1 MGTFLARPV
10 VPSFDR
16 PSVSAAPAD
25 ARWRALVSVSDFL
38 YGFFVSPV
46 VGVSMLGCALITS
59 TLFSPENQRGPN
71 SKKRVIMTA
80 ATNPITREMSV
91 VGPSRKSLVRGLPD
105 VTSLHLP
112 L

>member
-1 MGTFLARPV
+1 LGTFLARPV

-59 TLFSPENQRGPN
+59 TLFSPETSADQTA
-71 SKKRVIMTA
+71 KR
-80 ATNPITREMSV
+80 E
-91 VGPSRKSLVRGLPD
+91 
-105 VTSLHLP
+105 
-112 L
+112 